1 MHAAVAVAHRVVH
14 RTRQNIGTTMI
25 DEIDY
30 FPRRDRHNK
39 KKKTD
44 SGWGDLKKQKS
55 EQDAKA
61 QKARD
66 EKREGDQNPAAENL
80 DDEEEKSRE
89 KK

>member
-1 MHAAVAVAHRVVH
+1 
-14 RTRQNIGTTMI
+14 MI

-44 SGWGDLKKQKS
+44 SGWRDLKKQKS
-55 EQDAKA
+55 EQDAKV
-61 QKARD
+61 QD
-66 EKREGDQNPAAENL
+66 EKQESHQNPSTS
-80 DDEEEKSRE
+80 KKKYPE